1 VPVYIALLRGINVGG
16 NMLKMNRLREVCADL
31 ALRNIRT
38 YVQSGN
44 VVFEGGKNSAHW
56 VKAIETALEG
66 ECRLPVSVV
75 VRTAEEIARV
85 AARNPFLDERGIDI
99 KRLGVTFF
107 RDAPAP
113 AALKSLSI
121 PGAGADRFVRAGTEI
136 YLHCPG
142 GFGETKLSNNTFE
155 RLLSIRATTRN
166 WNTVLTLAEMSRS

>member
-1 VPVYIALLRGINVGG
+1 MPVYIALLRGINVGG
-16 NMLKMNRLREVCADL
+16 NTLKMDHLREICASL
-31 ALRNIRT
+31 SLKNVRT

-44 VVFEGGKNSAHW
+44 IVFEAGKNSAHW
-56 VKAIETALEG
+56 VKSIEGALEG

-85 AARNPFLDERGIDI
+85 AARNPFLKEKGIDV
-99 KRLGVTFF
+99 KRLGVTFL

-113 AALKSLSI
+113 AALQSLAV
-121 PGAGADRFVRAGTEI
+121 PGAGADRFVCAGSEI

-155 RLLSIRATTRN
+155 RLLSTRATTRN
-166 WNTVLTLAEMSRS
+166 WNTVLTLAEMSAP

>member
-1 VPVYIALLRGINVGG
+1 MPVYVALLRGINVGG
-16 NMLKMNRLREVCADL
+16 NMLKMDRLREVCGEL
-31 ALRNIRT
+31 SLKNVRT

-56 VKAIETALEG
+56 VKTIEGALEG

-85 AARNPFLDERGIDI
+85 AGRNPFLKEKGIDI

-113 AALKSLSI
+113 AALKSLRI
-121 PGAGADRFVRAGTEI
+121 PGAGADCFVCAGTEI

-142 GFGETKLSNNTFE
+142 GFGETKLSNNAFE

-166 WNTVLTLAEMSRS
+166 WNTVLTLAEMSAK